1 MDTCC
6 GYGYSPARELHLLFK
21 GRRELTGRRQNR
33 DTFQGV
39 GPYLGT
45 NPFQGAWPFK
55 EKITLPGAP
64 ASFSEFV
71 CVTAL
76 GASWHPSPPR
86 PGSGII
92 TRLPFD
98 WPGTTEAT
106 VSPRR
111 PSYSSRRIFVKY
123 FFLLLTAGYGPDAPV
138 PSIFRAN
145 WFGRWVVTHS
155 LADSDFHQPMVT
167 PPISTNTF
175 PGVWWALALGALT
188 RHLVHLAAPVL
199 LIKSGPLGDSHSTP
213 RLHLRPYTQVGWP
226 ICTSG
231 PLRASTRVSS
241 GFAPLR
247 HSSPSF
253 RYHRTRSCSTCLAGA
268 VLHLHCAVGARGHL
282 FTRACVRLLGLCFK
296 MGRLGGRP
304 RHRPR
309 APFTWGHEPPSPPTL
324 PSQTEPAAAH
334 RLGRSASDGG
344 QTTCQTAVPN
354 QGNPYAQTGT
364 TRPAELNPLG
374 STIEST
380 IWLSPNF

>member
-1 MDTCC
+1 MFLELHISILELFLKDQRLFTLDTCC
-6 GYGYSPARELHLLFK
+6 GYGYRLARELNLLFK

-33 DTFQGV
+33 DAFQGV

-55 EKITLPGAP
+55 EKRTLPGAP
-64 ASFSEFV
+64 ASFSGFV

-76 GASWHPSPPR
+76 GASRHPSPPR

-92 TRLPFD
+92 TRIPFD
-98 WPGTTEAT
+98 RPGTTEAT

-123 FFLLLTAGYGPDAPV
+123 FFLPLTARYGPDAPV

-175 PGVWWALALGALT
+175 PGVWWASALGALT

-213 RLHLRPYTQVGWP
+213 RLQASKPGFLTIYTPIPKSDDRFVHQDRCGPPPEFPLASPCPGIVHHLSGTIAHALAPPAWRAPAFTFIVPWGLEDTFLLTRALDSLVCVSRWAGWVADLATDLEHSLPGATSHLRPRP
-226 ICTSG
+226 
-231 PLRASTRVSS
+231 
-241 GFAPLR
+241 F
-247 HSSPSF
+247 
-253 RYHRTRSCSTCLAGA
+253 LA
-268 VLHLHCAVGARGHL
+268 
-282 FTRACVRLLGLCFK
+282 K
-296 MGRLGGRP
+296 P
-304 RHRPR
+304 
-309 APFTWGHEPPSPPTL
+309 
-324 PSQTEPAAAH
+324 EPAAAH
-334 RLGRSASDGG
+334 RLGRRASDG
-344 QTTCQTAVPN
+344 PD
-354 QGNPYAQTGT
+354 
-364 TRPAELNPLG
+364 RDD
-374 STIEST
+374 
-380 IWLSPNF
+380 